1 MRPTLLEPR
10 RAARVSGTGPI
21 ERAIRMHNR
30 DIIAIGTSAGGVE
43 ALRFLARGFPRDF
56 PASVLG
62 TIHLTRRFESSLDSI
77 LSQAG
82 PLPASFARD
91 REALQKS
98 RIYIAPPQRHLIVEP
113 ERLLLGNGPRDNSA
127 RPAID
132 PMFRSAALCCGL
144 RSIGVVLTGSLGD
157 GASGLFTLKQCGGI
171 TVVQDPDEAGH
182 PEMPLT
188 ALSRSKPD
196 HVARLA
202 DLPALLASLVRLP
215 AGPPAK
221 VPEATGYEVEIAKDG
236 AQSKSAMNDFRDL
249 DKIGRRS
256 VLACPDCGGVMW
268 ECTEGD
274 VVRYRCHVGH
284 AYTAEVMS
292 LALDENLRRALASA
306 LRALDERVALAQS
319 LQHQAI
325 EKGRMMLAE
334 IWGKRAQEHLAE
346 AEVIRGSLRRVDEL
360 AAAFAR
366 SKGSEA
372 A

>member
-1 MRPTLLEPR
+1 ML
-10 RAARVSGTGPI
+10 
-21 ERAIRMHNR
+21 NR
-30 DIIAIGTSAGGVE
+30 NILAIGASAGGVE
-43 ALRFLARGFPRDF
+43 ALRFLAKGFSRDF
-56 PASVLG
+56 PASVLI
-62 TIHLTRRFESSLDSI
+62 TIHLTSRFESTLDKI

-82 PLPASFARD
+82 PLPAVFAKD
-91 REALQKS
+91 GEALQKS
-98 RIYIAPPQRHLIVEP
+98 RIYIAPPQRHLIIES
-113 ERLLLGNGPRDNSA
+113 ERLLLGNGPRENSA

-132 PMFRSAALCCGL
+132 PMFRSAGLCCGF

-171 TVVQDPDEAGH
+171 TIVQDPDDARH
-182 PEMPLT
+182 SEMPLT

-196 HVARLA
+196 HVVRLA
-202 DLPALLASLVRLP
+202 ELPALLASLVRLP

-221 VPEATGYEVEIAKDG
+221 APEATGYEVDIAKNG

-268 ECTEGD
+268 EFIDGD
-274 VVRYRCHVGH
+274 VVRYRCHTGH
-284 AYTAEVMS
+284 AYTAEVMT

-325 EKGRMMLAE
+325 ERGRMMLAE
-334 IWGKRAQEHLAE
+334 IWGRRAEEHLKE
-346 AEVIRGSLRRVDEL
+346 AEVIRSSMRRVDEL
-360 AAAFAR
+360 AAASAR
-366 SKGSEA
+366 NESPDASGSSS
-372 A
+372 